1 MNKKLLLLLGL
12 CVGALCLLGLVML
25 YSTAFTAKDQ
35 DRVHA
40 QLIYLADGLVMAPL
54 LVRLDY
60 RWLQRRAVLYVL
72 GGICLLLL
80 VAVYIPGV
88 GVQVNGSNR
97 WVRGLGQPSELAKP
111 VVILLLSAYL
121 CRLNQWK
128 AVMWKPGFLWP
139 LLLGAVPAGL
149 IFCEQD
155 WGTATLLLLLTLTL
169 LLISGARW
177 QHLALTIIGALPV
190 AAMLVAHNAVRLERI
205 MVFLDPEAARHG
217 AGRQVWQSLLAIGSG
232 GMQGHFLDGS
242 LHKFGYVPEQ
252 QTDFIFARIGEEMG
266 LWGTSL
272 VVLLFLGIFLVG
284 LHTMKH
290 ARDRFGQFIA
300 AGCTTVMALQACIN
314 MAVATSL
321 VPNKGL
327 PLPFMSY
334 GGSGLLAMFVC
345 AGLLGSVA
353 WRVKDQ
359 KDETENPARHPS
371 AGVQLKL
378 SLNVA

>member
-139 LLLGAVPAGL
+139 VLLGAVPAGL

-190 AAMLVAHNAVRLERI
+190 AAVLVAHNAVRLERI

>member
-232 GMQGHFLDGS
+232 GMRGHFLDGS

-353 WRVKDQ
+353 WRAREMKPAT
-359 KDETENPARHPS
+359 ETPAQNQ
-371 AGVQLKL
+371 AGGVQLNL
-378 SLNVA
+378 SFKG

>member
-40 QLIYLADGLVMAPL
+40 QLIYLAAGLVMAPL

-232 GMQGHFLDGS
+232 GMRGHFLDGS

-353 WRVKDQ
+353 WRAREMKPAT
-359 KDETENPARHPS
+359 ETPAQNQ
-371 AGVQLKL
+371 AGGVQLNL
-378 SLNVA
+378 SFKG

>member
-40 QLIYLADGLVMAPL
+40 QLIYLAAGLVMAPL

-353 WRVKDQ
+353 WRAREMKPAT
-359 KDETENPARHPS
+359 ETPAQNQ
-371 AGVQLKL
+371 AGGVQLNL
-378 SLNVA
+378 SFKG

>member
-40 QLIYLADGLVMAPL
+40 QLIYLAAGLVMAPL

-190 AAMLVAHNAVRLERI
+190 AAVLVAHNAVRLERI

-232 GMQGHFLDGS
+232 GMRGHFLDGS

-353 WRVKDQ
+353 WRAREMKPAT
-359 KDETENPARHPS
+359 ETPAQNQ
-371 AGVQLKL
+371 AGGVQLNL
-378 SLNVA
+378 SFKG

>member
-12 CVGALCLLGLVML
+12 CVGALCLLGLVLL

-40 QLIYLADGLVMAPL
+40 QLIYLATGLVMAPL

-190 AAMLVAHNAVRLERI
+190 AAVLVAHNAVRLERI

>member
-1 MNKKLLLLLGL
+1 MNKKILPLLGL

-35 DRVHA
+35 ERVHA
-40 QLIYLADGLVMAPL
+40 QLIYLAVGLVIAPL

-60 RWLQRRAVLYVL
+60 HWLQRRAVLYVL

-155 WGTATLLLLLTLTL
+155 WGTATLLLLLTLTM

-177 QHLALTIIGALPV
+177 QHLALTIISALPV
-190 AAMLVAHNAVRLERI
+190 AAVLVAHNAVRLERI

-232 GMQGHFLDGS
+232 GMKGHFLDGS

-300 AGCTTVMALQACIN
+300 AGCTTVIALQACIN
-314 MAVATSL
+314 MAVSTSL
-321 VPNKGL
+321 VPNEGL

-345 AGLLGSVA
+345 VGLLGSVA
-353 WRVKDQ
+353 WRAKEA
-359 KDETENPARHPS
+359 KDETEAPTRPQT
-371 AGVQLKL
+371 AGIQLKL
-378 SLNVA
+378 SLNVP

>member
-1 MNKKLLLLLGL
+1 MNKKILPLLGL

-35 DRVHA
+35 ERVHA
-40 QLIYLADGLVMAPL
+40 QLVYLAVGLVMAPL

-60 RWLQRRAVLYVL
+60 HWLQRRSVLYVL

-88 GVQVNGSNR
+88 GMQVNGSNR

-155 WGTATLLLLLTLTL
+155 WGTATLLLLLTLTM

-177 QHLALTIIGALPV
+177 QHLALIIIGALPV
-190 AAMLVAHNAVRLERI
+190 AAVLVAHNAVRLERI

-232 GMQGHFLDGS
+232 GMKGHFLDGS

-300 AGCTTVMALQACIN
+300 AGCTTVIALQACIN

-353 WRVKDQ
+353 WRVKTHE
-359 KDETENPARHPS
+359 DETENPVHHQVS
-371 AGVQLKL
+371 GVQLNL
-378 SLNVA
+378 SLNR

>member
-190 AAMLVAHNAVRLERI
+190 AAVLVAHNAVRLERI

>member
-40 QLIYLADGLVMAPL
+40 QLIYLAAGLVMAPL

-232 GMQGHFLDGS
+232 GMRGHFLDGS

-321 VPNKGL
+321 VPTKGL

-353 WRVKDQ
+353 WRAKADA
-359 KDETENPARHPS
+359 DETEIPARNQAS
-371 AGVQLKL
+371 GVQLNL
-378 SLNVA
+378 SFTR

>member
-40 QLIYLADGLVMAPL
+40 QLIYLAAGLVMAPL

-232 GMQGHFLDGS
+232 GMRGHFLDGS

-353 WRVKDQ
+353 WRAKADA
-359 KDETENPARHPS
+359 DETEIPARNQAS
-371 AGVQLKL
+371 GVQLNL
-378 SLNVA
+378 SFTR

>member
-40 QLIYLADGLVMAPL
+40 QLIYLAAGLVMAPL

-232 GMQGHFLDGS
+232 GMRG
-242 LHKFGYVPEQ
+242 
-252 QTDFIFARIGEEMG
+252 IFWTAPS
-266 LWGTSL
+266 TSL
-272 VVLLFLGIFLVG
+272 ATCRNSRRISFLRALGRKWACGVPASWCCSFWAFFWL
-284 LHTMKH
+284 
-290 ARDRFGQFIA
+290 A
-300 AGCTTVMALQACIN
+300 CT
-314 MAVATSL
+314 
-321 VPNKGL
+321 P
-327 PLPFMSY
+327 
-334 GGSGLLAMFVC
+334 
-345 AGLLGSVA
+345 
-353 WRVKDQ
+353 
-359 KDETENPARHPS
+359 
-371 AGVQLKL
+371 
-378 SLNVA
+378 

>member
-40 QLIYLADGLVMAPL
+40 QLFYLAAGLCMAPL
-54 LVRLDY
+54 LVWLDY
-60 RWLQRRAVLYVL
+60 NWLQHRAVLYAL
-72 GGICLLLL
+72 GGICLVLL

-88 GVQVNGSNR
+88 GVQVNGSSR
-97 WVRGLGQPSELAKP
+97 WVRGLGQPSEFAKP
-111 VVILLLSAYL
+111 VDILLLAAGLS
-121 CRLNQWK
+121 RLNQWTSVRLK
-128 AVMWKPGFLWP
+128 QGFLLP
-139 LLLGAVPAGL
+139 LLLGVVPAGL
-149 IFCEQD
+149 IFFEQD
-155 WGTATLLLLLTLTL
+155 WGTATLLLLLTLTM

-177 QHLALTIIGALPV
+177 QHLALTILAALPV
-190 AAMLVAHNAVRLERI
+190 AAVLVAHNAVRRERI

-217 AGRQVWQSLLAIGSG
+217 SGRQVWQSLLAIGSG
-232 GMQGHFLDGS
+232 GLQGHFLDGS

-266 LWGTSL
+266 LWGSSL
-272 VVLLFLGIFLVG
+272 VVLLFVGIFRCG

-300 AGCTTVMALQACIN
+300 TGCTTVIVLQACIN

-334 GGSGLLAMFVC
+334 GGSGLLAMFICV
-345 AGLLGSVA
+345 GLLGSVA
-353 WRVKDQ
+353 WRAREMKPAT
-359 KDETENPARHPS
+359 ETPAQNQ
-371 AGVQLKL
+371 AGGVQLNL
-378 SLNVA
+378 SFKG